1 MTSSPGCQLP
11 DPLDTLLLKAA
22 IHPDQQGLEA
32 WQQLRPHF
40 SVDAAHPGQWSLLPL
55 VHRTLCATGA
65 PDPDRERLAGQRR
78 YLRIRWARGAGA
90 IRAALRRLEEVAIP
104 VMLVGEAARAQRIDG
119 EDSSLRDLQTIHLL
133 VHACN
138 LDRAAALLNPADPIQ
153 LVCSASDRLAHPG
166 PAGDSA
172 WEWAE
177 PATLAGSPVLR
188 PSATDLLLHTLVD
201 GTRLSHRGR
210 IRWAADAALLIRAGD
225 IRWDRLQEE
234 AKQGRVPLTTATA
247 LAYLSNAL
255 AVPLPPE
262 ALARPPGGLRYGRER
277 LINRLWSERGEGPCR
292 RNAMALVLAQS
303 AAEPPWKSLWH
314 LGLRVAGVGAAETAS
329 TLRHGME
336 ILRRIRQPPPLFG
349 TSQDRPV
356 PVRSTRSVVVASM
369 PRTGSTLLCSALER
383 TGLVGVP
390 LEYLLPRF
398 LESGHRVLG
407 APHPTRR
414 EQRRRLFRRL
424 RLQREWWGYREIEPS
439 TLPAYIDG
447 LVARR
452 SSANGVFGLKVFW
465 NHFRD
470 AEAMGFH
477 PSQLPQ
483 PITWILLDRRDR
495 IAQCVSLVKA
505 SQSGTF
511 ALREPSGSTADRTH
525 YDDGE
530 LLRAWQVL
538 REGTSA
544 WNGYFRARGITPI
557 RVWYED
563 LASDYE
569 GTITGLLEAL
579 GFQEVPVPPPIHRRQ
594 ADAVNAQWIAAFR
607 RNHPELTL
615 LRTSGDGP
623 PGQP

>member
-1 MTSSPGCQLP
+1 MKRSSPGLQLP
-11 DPLDTLLLKAA
+11 DALDTLLLKAA

-32 WQQLRPHF
+32 WLQVRPHF
-40 SVDAAHPGQWSLLPL
+40 SVDGAHPGQWSLLPL

-78 YLRIRWARGAGA
+78 YLRIRWAQGEGA
-90 IRAALRRLEEVAIP
+90 ITAALRHLGEAAIP

-119 EDSSLRDLQTIHLL
+119 EDRSLRDLQTIHLL
-133 VHACN
+133 LHSCN
-138 LDRAAALLNPADPIQ
+138 LDRAAGLLNPADPIQ
-153 LVCSASDRLAHPG
+153 LVCSASNRLAHPG
-166 PAGDSA
+166 AAGDPA

-210 IRWAADAALLIRAGD
+210 IRWAADAALLIAEGD
-225 IRWDRLQEE
+225 IDWRRLAQQ
-234 AKQGRVPLTTATA
+234 ATQRRVALTTAAA
-247 LAYLSNAL
+247 LAYLSTAL
-255 AVPLPPE
+255 EVPLPPE
-262 ALARPPGGLRYGRER
+262 APTRPPRGWWVGGER
-277 LINRLWSERGEGPCR
+277 LINHLWRERGEGWCR
-292 RNAMALVLAQS
+292 RNAVALVLAQTG
-303 AAEPPWKSLWH
+303 AAPPWKSLW
-314 LGLRVAGVGAAETAS
+314 G
-329 TLRHGME
+329 LRHGVYL
-336 ILRRIRQPPPLFG
+336 LRRIRQPPPLFG

-407 APHPTRR
+407 APLPTQR

-424 RLQREWWGYREIEPS
+424 RLQREWWGYREIEPAS
-439 TLPAYIDG
+439 LPAYIAG
-447 LVARR
+447 LVSRR

-465 NHFRD
+465 NHFQD
-470 AEAMGFH
+470 AQAMGFH

-483 PITWILLDRRDR
+483 PITWIHLDRRDH

-511 ALREPSGSTADRTH
+511 AMREPARPAAERTH
-525 YDDGE
+525 YDDGA
-530 LLRAWQVL
+530 LLRTWQAL
-538 REGTSA
+538 RDGTSE
-544 WNGYFRARGITPI
+544 WNGYFRSHRITPI

-579 GFQEVPVPPPIHRRQ
+579 GFQDVPVPPPIHRRQ

-607 RNHPELTL
+607 RNHPELTHL
-615 LRTSGDGP
+615 EPSGDEH